1 MSERET
7 MQEIMKR
14 EQEEM
19 LVTINRANSA
29 LMRIFKIEDKC
40 VGTCDKCNSWC
51 DSLEAGVCQTCIK
64 EEEGEDE

>member
-29 LMRIFKIEDKC
+29 LMRIFKIE
-40 VGTCDKCNSWC
+40 
-51 DSLEAGVCQTCIK
+51 
-64 EEEGEDE
+64 EGENE

>member
-7 MQEIMKR
+7 MQELMKR

-29 LMRIFKIEDKC
+29 LMRIFKIE
-40 VGTCDKCNSWC
+40 
-51 DSLEAGVCQTCIK
+51 
-64 EEEGEDE
+64 EGESLQERADRTNPYLLKKEAEDE

>member
-1 MSERET
+1 MKES

-29 LMRIFKIEDKC
+29 LLRIFKIEE
-40 VGTCDKCNSWC
+40 G
-51 DSLEAGVCQTCIK
+51 
-64 EEEGEDE
+64 EGEDE

>member
-7 MQEIMKR
+7 MQELMKR

-29 LMRIFKIEDKC
+29 LMRIFKIED
-40 VGTCDKCNSWC
+40 GE
-51 DSLEAGVCQTCIK
+51 SLQDRADRTNPYLLKK
-64 EEEGEDE
+64 EGKDE

>member
-1 MSERET
+1 MLTMSERES

-29 LMRIFKIEDKC
+29 LMRIFKIEE
-40 VGTCDKCNSWC
+40 G
-51 DSLEAGVCQTCIK
+51 
-64 EEEGEDE
+64 EGEDE

>member
-7 MQEIMKR
+7 MQELMKR

-29 LMRIFKIEDKC
+29 LMRIFNI
-40 VGTCDKCNSWC
+40 
-51 DSLEAGVCQTCIK
+51 
-64 EEEGEDE
+64 EEGEEEIDE

>member
-7 MQEIMKR
+7 MQELMKR

-29 LMRIFKIEDKC
+29 LMRIFNI
-40 VGTCDKCNSWC
+40 
-51 DSLEAGVCQTCIK
+51 
-64 EEEGEDE
+64 EEEDEDE